1 MLLEDKKGKRFI
13 MEKLKR
19 ENLIKI
25 NDKHVEIKKEN
36 ISTEEYIN
44 YFNIIE
50 NEINNHLFEFDD
62 RFTTYGRRD
71 FLQQEFNNF
80 LNNNNYINA
89 LINLQ
94 EYMCCYTSFLTP
106 ADILQEETRKFHDVL
121 KDNDDYLKDGI
132 ICLQEK
138 NIIIDMINEF
148 RKSI

>member
-62 RFTTYGRRD
+62 RFTTYGRRY
-71 FLQQEFNNF
+71 FLQREFNNF

-89 LINLQ
+89 MINLQ

-106 ADILQEETRKFHDVL
+106 ADIPQEETRKFHDVL

>member
-1 MLLEDKKGKRFI
+1 MLLEDKKGKRFV

-71 FLQQEFNNF
+71 FLQ
-80 LNNNNYINA
+80 
-89 LINLQ
+89 
-94 EYMCCYTSFLTP
+94 
-106 ADILQEETRKFHDVL
+106 R
-121 KDNDDYLKDGI
+121 
-132 ICLQEK
+132 
-138 NIIIDMINEF
+138 
-148 RKSI
+148 